1 MSSYRSIPRI
11 VFSATDSMTG
21 PSVCGRADG
30 GACALRRAAKL
41 VENTAF
47 SEAGDQPASVIS
59 QLILL
64 SADLER
70 LAQTLER
77 SESAR

>member
-1 MSSYRSIPRI
+1 
-11 VFSATDSMTG
+11 MTG
-21 PSVCGRADG
+21 PSVSDRQDS
-30 GACALRRAAKL
+30 GASALRRAAKL

-77 SESAR
+77 SEPDR